1 MGANKCR
8 LTASILFV
16 SLVVTSPLYAQTRFY
31 EGKTITIVLGTS
43 AGGLGDLRL
52 RALAPFLRKHIPG
65 NPTVVVEHMPGAGG
79 RKAANHIYRSARPDG
94 LTVGGLLP
102 GTVPDAITGETGVL
116 YDIDKLIYLGTPNR
130 GTGFTTFF
138 TRKEAGLST
147 IEKMRTTPGIRIGAP
162 TVGHPHYVLGRW
174 FAYMIGMP
182 NPRFVTGYEGPA
194 IDLALLRGE
203 VDGRAHSPDT
213 ILLRNREWLDKRL
226 VDFVVAMNVPR
237 GQKHPHPYF
246 ANLPELESFA
256 KSNRERR
263 MFDLYEAFR
272 TTGSPLAL
280 PPGTPQDRVAI
291 LQDAVRK
298 VFKDTEFYKEFK
310 KLTGHDA
317 EPLMP
322 EDLAKAIK
330 ELPREQEVI
339 ELYKALAGA
348 APLPTR

>member
-1 MGANKCR
+1 MKANNCR
-8 LTASILFV
+8 LMAILFV
-16 SLVVTSPLYAQTRFY
+16 VLAFVPVQLFAQASFY
-31 EGKTITIVLGTS
+31 QGKTITIVLGTS

-52 RALAPFLRKHIPG
+52 RAFAPFLKKHIPG
-65 NPTVVVEHMPGAGG
+65 NPTVVIENMPGAGG
-79 RKAANHIYRSARPDG
+79 RKAANHTFRTARPDG
-94 LTVGGLLP
+94 LTIGGLLP
-102 GTVPDAITGETGVL
+102 GTVPDAITGEVGVL

-130 GTGFTTFF
+130 GTGHTAFF
-138 TRKEAGLST
+138 TRKEAGLSS

-162 TVGHPHYVLGRW
+162 TVGHPHYILGRW
-174 FAYMIGMP
+174 FAYMVGMP
-182 NPRFVTGYEGPA
+182 NPKFVTGYEGPA
-194 IDLALLRGE
+194 IDLALLQGE

-213 ILLRNREWLDKRL
+213 ILLRNREWLEKGL
-226 VDFVVAMNVPR
+226 VDFKIVMNVPR
-237 GQKHPHPYF
+237 GQKHPHPAF

-256 KSNRERR
+256 KSTRERR
-263 MFDLYEAFR
+263 LFDLYEAFR

-298 VFKDTEFYKEFK
+298 VFKDSEFYKEFK

-322 EDLAKAIK
+322 EELTQAIRD
-330 ELPREQEVI
+330 LPREPEVV

-348 APLPTR
+348 GPLPPR